1 MWWNQSCRKR
11 ALPLKL
17 GKSGRATKSAVRT
30 ITATEGLQ
38 EGPTQLYHDRS
49 WGPGTSSH
57 RVDTNIGKACCQAVQ
72 ALAEKATRC
81 SRAIGAQLFTNNAVA
96 LSPSLS
102 FALFLSS
109 CLWLPLS
116 SHPPNLLEWCPA
128 VAHSFS
134 VSLPLSLPL
143 VLSLTISL
151 SSLLSFFLSL
161 GSPLA
166 LGLGLLYVR
175 SLEGTIGIPTCSNGS
190 LLSPSSHHPTPHDH
204 VCPHDRAALNLPNL
218 CEARRSA
225 RCAALFSHA
234 KVISP
239 GARLSPEHRHAVP
252 LALQNPLLLATL

>member
-1 MWWNQSCRKR
+1 MIGVGAQAQAAIGSTRT
-11 ALPLKL
+11 
-17 GKSGRATKSAVRT
+17 SGRHAAR
-30 ITATEGLQ
+30 
-38 EGPTQLYHDRS
+38 LYKRWPKKRLAAPEPS
-49 WGPGTSSH
+49 VPNSSQ
-57 RVDTNIGKACCQAVQ
+57 TT
-72 ALAEKATRC
+72 L
-81 SRAIGAQLFTNNAVA
+81 L
-96 LSPSLS
+96 PSLP
-102 FALFLSS
+102 LFLS
-109 CLWLPLS
+109 LS
-116 SHPPNLLEWCPA
+116 SSRL
-128 VAHSFS
+128 VSGSHSHHILPTCS
-134 VSLPLSLPL
+134 NVSLPSLTRSLPL

-175 SLEGTIGIPTCSNGS
+175 SIEGTIGIPTCSNGS